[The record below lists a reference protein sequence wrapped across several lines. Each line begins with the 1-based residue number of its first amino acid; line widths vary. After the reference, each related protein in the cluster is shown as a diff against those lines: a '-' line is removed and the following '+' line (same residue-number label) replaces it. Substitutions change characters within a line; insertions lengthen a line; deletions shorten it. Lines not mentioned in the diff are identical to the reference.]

1 MDLDALRVAVAAPVG
16 ANVRLGPDEIRAISG
31 HALPRRYPAK
41 AVVVS
46 EGERSDSIYVVVE
59 GRAKAYVS
67 DGEGRSVLLSVMG
80 PGEYFG
86 EVALD
91 AGPRSATVMTLEPCL
106 LAVVSR
112 KDFDEILVTD
122 PAFAALF
129 VRRLLGRIR
138 ALTDVVRSLA
148 LMDAHERVVRLLRDG
163 SVEEA
168 GVRLVPQ
175 RLTHAEVAGRIGCSR
190 EMVSRVFKDLV
201 RGGYVSTLPDRI
213 VIHRLPPARG

>member
-1 MDLDALRVAVAAPVG
+1 MDLY
-16 ANVRLGPDEIRAISG
+16 LGPDDIRAISS
-31 HALPRRYPAK
+31 HAVTRRYPAK

-46 EGERSDSIYVVVE
+46 EGERSDSLYVVVE
-59 GRAKAYVS
+59 GRAKAFVS
-67 DGEGRSVLLSVMG
+67 DGAGRSVLLSVMG

-91 AGPRSATVMTLEPCL
+91 SGPRSATVMTLEPCL
-106 LAVVSR
+106 LSVVSR
-112 KDFDEILVTD
+112 KDFDEILVAN
-122 PAFAALF
+122 PAFAAVF

-138 ALTDVVRSLA
+138 ALTDGVRSLA